1 MNTEEA
7 LDLIR
12 IDNDYRVLER
22 LQEKKA
28 YNEGDP
34 ISSKLGV
41 YVDVETTGLDTEND
55 EIIEIALVP
64 FIFTSDGKL
73 YHCLEP
79 INMLQEPTDGAV
91 PEEITNLTGITSED
105 VKGHSIDWL
114 AIKECINSAAI
125 IIAHNAGFDRPF
137 LENAEPLFA
146 EKAWGCSCFDI
157 DWNQEGFESS
167 KLEYLGY
174 KYGFF
179 FEGHRA
185 TIDCYAGLEVLSK
198 ELPKSGE
205 QVMKVLLD
213 NARKPTYRIWA
224 ERAPYDLK
232 DNLKARGYRWS
243 DGSDGKPKAWYI
255 DIDEEYHEA
264 ELEWLDDKVYQGN
277 HAEPKVDRITAFERY
292 SQRV

>member
-105 VKGHSIDWL
+105 VKGHLIDWL